1 MKQSVVR
8 FGILSCGAI
17 AKFHANAIA
26 DIENAELIGV
36 TDVFLPAAEAFSK
49 EFGGVRIYKDYAEML
64 ADPEIDAVCI
74 CTPSGLH
81 AQNAMDALQAGKH
94 AVLEKPMAFTLE
106 ECEKMERIA
115 AENGRLLAVISQLR
129 YAEDIGKVKQ
139 LVDAGAFG
147 TISLCNLSMKYWR
160 KPEYY
165 QKSNWRGTKAMDGGG
180 ALMNQGIHGIDLM
193 LYIMGDADLLYA
205 KTNTA
210 FHNIEVED
218 TAVAMLKFQN
228 GAYGT
233 LDASTCAF
241 PGHARRLEIIGSEGC
256 AILHENHLERLV
268 VKGETLVNGY
278 TEPTVSTASDPM
290 SMQHGLHMLQLTNFV
305 RAIRGEER
313 LLMDAGQGKRA
324 VKLIEE
330 IYRFSEK

>member
-1 MKQSVVR
+1 MKHAVVR

-17 AKFHANAIA
+17 AKFHARAIA
-26 DIENAELIGV
+26 DIENAKLVGV
-36 TDVFLPAAEAFSK
+36 TDVYLPAAEAFAE

-64 ADPEIDAVCI
+64 ADPAIDAVCI

-81 AQNAMDALQAGKH
+81 AQNAIDALRAGKH
-94 AVLEKPMAFTLE
+94 AVLEKPMAFTKE
-106 ECEKMERIA
+106 ECEKIEQIA
-115 AENGRLLAVISQLR
+115 KENDRLLAVISQLR
-129 YAEDIGKVKQ
+129 YAEDIGRVKQ
-139 LVDAGAFG
+139 LVEEGAFG

-165 QKSNWRGTKAMDGGG
+165 AESKWRGTKKMDGGG

-193 LYIMGDADLLYA
+193 LYIMGDAELLCA

-218 TAVAMLKFQN
+218 TAVAMLKFEN

-268 VKGETLVNGY
+268 VRGETIVSEGAK
-278 TEPTVSTASDPM
+278 VSASTASDPM
-290 SMQHGLHMLQLTNFV
+290 SMQHKLHAMQLTNFV
-305 RAIRGEER
+305 RAVHGEEM
-313 LLMDAGQGKRA
+313 LLMDASQGKRA
-324 VKLIEE
+324 VSLIEQ
-330 IYRFSEK
+330 IYRFSES